1 MSKTNKELVSE
12 LTSAFITSWNSKE
25 GTMAIGLDKA
35 TNIFNTFKKLVES
48 WMIRKQ
54 NRIYFNHSFSTL

>member
-48 WMIRKQ
+48 MDDKE
-54 NRIYFNHSFSTL
+54 TK